1 MTSKSPRAR
10 ALWPRGDNFT
20 EFISPPRR
28 CAENNKICVGIRPV
42 FYKSVKCN
50 FNWGARTF
58 SEHKNILNLSNAENF
73 DYFRSD
79 LATFLALS
87 FTTSTSHWI
96 LFHANF
102 FFRKAFSLYSTSTS
116 FFSTR
121 RTKKGF
127 RRKHLFTLWRPEQI
141 WLGQL
146 GNSLE
151 LLFLFFGNPKLHYM
165 LPKPVN
171 SICMHVHLICTIKFN
186 AYTRRVSKQNKK
198 DAYIFFH

>member
-50 FNWGARTF
+50 FNWEGARTF

-116 FFSTR
+116 FSALDGQKKAFDANTCSLSGGPNKSGWGNWEIAWNFSSCSSVT
-121 RTKKGF
+121 
-127 RRKHLFTLWRPEQI
+127 P
-141 WLGQL
+141 
-146 GNSLE
+146 NST
-151 LLFLFFGNPKLHYM
+151 
-165 LPKPVN
+165 
-171 SICMHVHLICTIKFN
+171 ICFPSRWIVYACT
-186 AYTRRVSKQNKK
+186 YT
-198 DAYIFFH
+198 